1 MLKSIKIKEDV
12 IEVKNI
18 KRILIEDGFVDIEYD
33 DEKPYLL
40 RKNIKVLAKFK
51 DVEFISGE

>member
-18 KRILIEDGFVDIEYD
+18 KRILIEDGLVDIEYD
-33 DEKPYLL
+33 DEKTYLL

>member
-1 MLKSIKIKEDV
+1 MLKFIKIKEDV

-33 DEKPYLL
+33 DDKPYLL
-40 RKNIKVLAKFK
+40 RKNIKILAKFK
-51 DVEFISGE
+51 DVEFISGD

>member
-1 MLKSIKIKEDV
+1 MLKFIKIKEDV

-33 DEKPYLL
+33 DDKPYLL

>member
-18 KRILIEDGFVDIEYD
+18 KRILIKDGFVDIEYD
-33 DEKPYLL
+33 DDKPYLL

>member
-1 MLKSIKIKEDV
+1 MLKYIKIKEDI

-18 KRILIEDGFVDIEYD
+18 KRMLIEDGFVDIDYN

-40 RKNIKVLAKFK
+40 RKNIKVLARFK

>member
-33 DEKPYLL
+33 DDKPYLL

>member
-1 MLKSIKIKEDV
+1 MLKAIKIKEDV
-12 IEVKNI
+12 VEVKNI

-33 DEKPYLL
+33 DIKPYLV
-40 RKNIKVLAKFK
+40 KKSIKLLAKFK